1 MASIKLAEV
10 VLGDSDSSVRIN
22 DNFQLI
28 EGAIGRIEAAIAVLR
43 EEIEELRGASDQSGP
58 LGPVAP

>member
-43 EEIEELRGASDQSGP
+43 KEIEELRGASDQSGP
-58 LGPVAP
+58 LGPVSP